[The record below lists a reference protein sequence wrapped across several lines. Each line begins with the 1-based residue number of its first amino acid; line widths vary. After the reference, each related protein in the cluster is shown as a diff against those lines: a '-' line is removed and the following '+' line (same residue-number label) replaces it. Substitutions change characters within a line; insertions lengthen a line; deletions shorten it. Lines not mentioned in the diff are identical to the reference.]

1 MGASFCNQCGAD
13 AGTLQKLA
21 QQAQQQAQIAQPMM
35 RARAGFVA
43 VGRGMSVCHQ
53 CGTMAPTQRST
64 CEVCSAPIGSS
75 LEAIPARSDALSFA
89 LMRTQIKCRQC
100 GGSFPLDEPE
110 LDEAVTCPRCSTMQ
124 AFDLS
129 AWSEAFNH
137 AHLVSDVYGPR
148 GVGFR
153 SSLQRD
159 PHRDVGVQRASIDLQ
174 LTGMSIEQG
183 VMKTRNL
190 HCQCASGQPLCTKCG
205 CPREAR
211 AEGRELHVRCVG
223 CGDLARYEVPEKS
236 RQLAPSLVGI
246 IAEGLRVDRP
256 EARLDATSAGIV
268 IALRCPSCGGG
279 LQATPGSHVAVCSFC
294 KTEAR
299 IASRTL
305 LALKTTDGTPQPYW
319 AVFQGNASARRDLIA
334 PPRDEDDDDD
344 EGMKMARLV
353 GQAVVAS
360 VGSSTEVLY
369 AMAESPAGPKMM
381 ANAASQKVKALP
393 DDISPTAARLELL
406 LQLAL
411 PLLAVLVVSPFFFG
425 RLYSLI
431 DPTFVD
437 PISSVPI
444 LSALHPAPSTII
456 ATLQGAPGVPVQPT
470 PGVLLVPY
478 LVRDGDSRPIC
489 DDAFSLEDATVTCRQ
504 LGFQGATSFETVL
517 GGTDAFWLDDLSCH
531 GTEARLDDCGS
542 AGWGEDNCSA
552 GETQAVVCF

>member
-21 QQAQQQAQIAQPMM
+21 LQAQQQAQIAQPMM
-35 RARAGFVA
+35 RARTGFVA

-53 CGTMAPTQRST
+53 CGAMAPTQRST
-64 CEVCSAPIGSS
+64 CEVCNAPIGSS
-75 LEAIPARSDALSFA
+75 LEAIPARSDALSFSQ
-89 LMRTQIKCRQC
+89 MRTEITCRQC
-100 GGSFPLDEPE
+100 GGVFPLDEPE

-124 AFDLS
+124 AFDLN
-129 AWSEAFNH
+129 AWGEAFAH

-153 SSLQRD
+153 NALQRD
-159 PHRDVGVQRASIDLQ
+159 PHREVGVQRASVDLQ

-190 HCQCASGQPLCTKCG
+190 RCQCASGQPLCAKCG

-211 AEGRELHVRCVG
+211 AQGRELHVRCVG
-223 CGDLARYEVPEKS
+223 CGDLARYEVPEKA
-236 RQLAPSLVGI
+236 RLLAPSLVGI
-246 IAEGLRVDRP
+246 IAEGFRVDRP

-305 LALKTTDGTPQPYW
+305 LALKTSDGKPQPYW
-319 AVFQGNASARRDLIA
+319 AVFQGDANGRRELVAPAST
-334 PPRDEDDDDD
+334 DDDDD
-344 EGMKMARLV
+344 DAHLQAIARIFQPS
-353 GQAVVAS
+353 GGGS
-360 VGSSTEVLY
+360 VDTLY
-369 AMAESPAGPKMM
+369 TLAESPAGPKMM
-381 ANAASQKVKALP
+381 SNAASMKVKALP
-393 DDISPTAARLELL
+393 DDLSPSAARLELV
-406 LQLAL
+406 LQVAL
-411 PLLAVLVVSPFFFG
+411 PLLALLIVGPLFAG
-425 RLYSLI
+425 RLI
-431 DPTFVD
+431 AMVNPDFVD
-437 PISSVPI
+437 PLSSVPV
-444 LSALHPAPSTII
+444 LNVLHPPPSTII
-456 ATLQGAPGVPVQPT
+456 ATQVGAPGVAVQPA
-470 PGVLLVPY
+470 PGMQIVPY

-489 DDAFSLEDATVTCRQ
+489 DDSFGIEDATVTCRQ
-504 LGFQGATSFETVL
+504 LGFQGATSFQTVS
-517 GGTDAFWLDDLSCH
+517 GGTDEFWLDDVNCH

-542 AGWGEDNCSA
+542 SGWGDDNCSA